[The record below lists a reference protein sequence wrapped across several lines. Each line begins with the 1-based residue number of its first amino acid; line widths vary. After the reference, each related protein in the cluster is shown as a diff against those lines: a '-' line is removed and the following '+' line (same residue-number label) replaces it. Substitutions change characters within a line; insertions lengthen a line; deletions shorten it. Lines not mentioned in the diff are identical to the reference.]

1 MVTRAALRALEPLE
15 ARQMLSGNDPVIN
28 EFVANNQTGLLD
40 DFSTHQDWIEI
51 YNPSSTAL
59 NLGGWHLTDNA
70 SSPAKSTF
78 PSGTSVPA
86 KGYLVVFADSRT
98 PTTGTNMVAGPQGK
112 LHTNFSL
119 NNDGE
124 YLALTRPDNSVV
136 DEFSPTFPAP
146 IRVIST

>member
-1 MVTRAALRALEPLE
+1 
-15 ARQMLSGNDPVIN
+15 MLSGNDPVIN

-40 DFSTHQDWIEI
+40 DFSTRQDWIEI

-59 NLGGWHLTDNA
+59 NLGGWHLTDSA

-78 PSGTSVPA
+78 PSGTNVPA
-86 KGYLVVFADSRT
+86 GGYLVVFADSRT

-124 YLALTRPDNSVV
+124 YLALTRPDNSICKLWAQILPGGPQALSL
-136 DEFSPTFPAP
+136 EL
-146 IRVIST
+146 